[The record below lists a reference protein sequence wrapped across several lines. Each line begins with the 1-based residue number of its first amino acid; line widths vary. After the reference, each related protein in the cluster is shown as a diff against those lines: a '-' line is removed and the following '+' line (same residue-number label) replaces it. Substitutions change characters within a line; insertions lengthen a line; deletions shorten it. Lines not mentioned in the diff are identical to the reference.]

1 LLTAFSPIL
10 FSFFFSA
17 GYCLGDLQECMA
29 RLLHLHQC
37 ATASAS
43 SEALAPFNF
52 IKEKY
57 SQDCWLQASLHDVPP
72 AACLTDSLHHQE
84 QRQPPPVHDMLLQS
98 S

>member
-1 LLTAFSPIL
+1 
-10 FSFFFSA
+10 
-17 GYCLGDLQECMA
+17 MA

-37 ATASAS
+37 ATASAT

-57 SQDCWLQASLHDVPP
+57 SQDCWLQASLQKVPP
-72 AACLTDSLHHQE
+72 AACVAGSQQQGQQHTPAAAV
-84 QRQPPPVHDMLLQS
+84 QPGNGMLLQS

>member
-1 LLTAFSPIL
+1 VLLC
-10 FSFFFSA
+10 A
-17 GYCLGDLQECMA
+17 GYCLGDLQEVMA

-52 IKEKY
+52 IKDKY
-57 SQDCWLQASLHDVPP
+57 SQDCWLQASLQDVPP
-72 AACLTDSLHHQE
+72 AACLTGSLHLQPAAM
-84 QRQPPPVHDMLLQS
+84 QPPAHDMLLQS